1 MATTSNFS
9 KNDTGASHHITPD
22 QSHLLSASEF
32 TDPDQVLLGNEIA
45 SILYL
50 LRFDHLLVELRS
62 STSLF
67 VELRSSLL
75 TFITASHCSIITAH
89 VFGEILIFGILL
101 QAAFLSALVGSEV
114 AYSAA
119 QATVATLSE
128 AYETTKNHRS
138 FPRNTSL
145 QGSGNSWLQ
154 HGFNSTNTFG
164 INEYRQGPLYSVFPT
179 KPAQVSSVQDLFEF
193 ICSGPLLEKIGVTAE
208 MVAEYI
214 DKWLLYG
221 RLLSQLFQL
230 NELYLTVPQKARIY
244 QYYIPVFLWCEDQ
257 IKQHWS
263 TFKNE
268 EDVPP
273 LVIGFS
279 APQGCGKTTLVFAL
293 DYLFQ
298 KTGRKSAT
306 ISIDDFYLT
315 AEGQGKLREANPG
328 NSLLEVVIHMICRR
342 VADPST
348 WPEVEGPLTVV
359 LFEGWMLGFK
369 PLPTEVVK
377 AVDLQVRTRNSYLV
391 FHGEGSS
398 QVNL

>member
-1 MATTSNFS
+1 MCFDPLCSSMCF
-9 KNDTGASHHITPD
+9 DPL
-22 QSHLLSASEF
+22 LLSSLSF
-32 TDPDQVLLGNEIA
+32 V
-45 SILYL
+45 LYL

-268 EDVPP
+268 ED
-273 LVIGFS
+273 IGFS

-315 AEGQGKLREANPG
+315 AEG
-328 NSLLEVVIHMICRR
+328 
-342 VADPST
+342 
-348 WPEVEGPLTVV
+348 
-359 LFEGWMLGFK
+359 
-369 PLPTEVVK
+369 
-377 AVDLQVRTRNSYLV
+377 
-391 FHGEGSS
+391 
-398 QVNL
+398 